1 MPEILL
7 TTPDEIQL
15 QIADDDG
22 MIDRKEIIENDD
34 GKTPMFREINYQLV
48 QEETAEWEG
57 MIDLKK

>member
-57 MIDLKK
+57 MISARR

>member
-7 TTPDEIQL
+7 TALDEIQL
-15 QIADDDG
+15 QVADDDG
-22 MIDRKEIIENDD
+22 MIDRKEIIENDNRE
-34 GKTPMFREINYQLV
+34 TPMFREINYQLV

>member
-22 MIDRKEIIENDD
+22 MIDRNEMIENDN

-48 QEETAEWEG
+48 HEETAEWEG